1 MPMTTVSG
9 GDGSKRLGLQEMTSC
24 NPCSPYMTKIKDN
37 VLSVRVKH
45 SIYFII
51 IALTSIIGTGSTDME
66 LSRCVSEV
74 VRDRGV
80 IPKDHQKWA
89 MGSNGHVIDDISRP
103 SYVRLVT
110 QIHIELR
117 AK

>member
-1 MPMTTVSG
+1 
-9 GDGSKRLGLQEMTSC
+9 
-24 NPCSPYMTKIKDN
+24 
-37 VLSVRVKH
+37 
-45 SIYFII
+45 
-51 IALTSIIGTGSTDME
+51 ME

-80 IPKDHQKWA
+80 IPKDHQKWP

-110 QIHIELR
+110 QIRIELR
-117 AK
+117 AH